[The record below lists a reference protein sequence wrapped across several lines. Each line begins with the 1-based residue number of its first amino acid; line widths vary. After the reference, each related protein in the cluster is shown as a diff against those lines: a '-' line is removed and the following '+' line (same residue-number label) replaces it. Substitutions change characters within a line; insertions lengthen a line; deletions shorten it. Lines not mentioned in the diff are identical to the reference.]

1 MKIEPITAT
10 QNHRIY
16 TDRVLEAN
24 LNRVLERIQNNEQVS
39 QLVVQNLLR
48 TAGTR
53 FADTCAKIRAFYN
66 E

>member
-1 MKIEPITAT
+1 MRIEPITAS

-16 TDRVLEAN
+16 TDRVLESN
-24 LNRVLERIQNNEQVS
+24 LDRVLEQLRENKQVS
-39 QLVVQNLLR
+39 QVMVENLLR